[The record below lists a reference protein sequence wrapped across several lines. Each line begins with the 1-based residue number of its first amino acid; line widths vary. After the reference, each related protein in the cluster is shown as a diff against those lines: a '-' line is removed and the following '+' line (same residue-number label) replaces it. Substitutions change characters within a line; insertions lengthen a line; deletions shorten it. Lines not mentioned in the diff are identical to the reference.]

1 MIMWKN
7 MVGQIEATDDN
18 VKNMVGQIEAT
29 DDNVEKYGRSNRGH
43 R

>member
-7 MVGQIEATDDN
+7 MD
-18 VKNMVGQIEAT
+18 GQIEAT